1 MLRHIHSLG
10 NYGKTTQELLKVNF
24 GLNLIDGRL
33 KSDRENIIR
42 EAEKLNIKINYDKKF
57 IPILISLKEMN
68 EGLESWSEE

>member
-1 MLRHIHSLG
+1 LG